1 MRWSQR
7 DKPDSAWVDALHEA
21 FNQDPTK
28 PLDRKFSRLLVSRGI
43 KTYADALTFFKPEI
57 DQLHDPFLMKDMDC
71 AVSRIKH
78 GIAAGERILIFGDYD
93 VDGTTAVALVYS
105 YLEMQGVEVSY
116 YIPDRYLEGYGLSY
130 QGIQFASDNDISLI
144 IALDCGVKSI
154 EEVDFANSLGVD
166 MVICDHHTPGDEL
179 PNAIAVLDPKR
190 LDCPYPFKELCGCG
204 VGFKLLQAIETSEG
218 RGLEYLMPLT
228 DLVAVAIGAD
238 VVSVM
243 GENRV
248 LANLGL
254 EVITKNP
261 RPGFKALL
269 GQAKRDV
276 VSLTD
281 LNFSLAPRINAA
293 GRMKQGTYAVSLML
307 TDNLSAAE
315 QEAKAIEQ
323 FNIDRRST
331 DQSVSDEALQ
341 QIRDLGEEDRCS
353 TVVYHPDWHKGVIG
367 IVASRLISSY
377 YRPTLVFTKSG
388 EYLAASARSV
398 QGYDIYSA
406 IDACAE
412 HLIQFGG
419 HAYAAGLSLKESSY
433 QDFKEAFEKQV
444 TKTIKS
450 EHKEPEV
457 TYDYV
462 IDPSFFSQ
470 RNFRILNRFEPFG
483 PDNPEPVFRLNKV
496 QLEAVR
502 LIGSEG
508 KHLKARCHGFDIIGF
523 GFGEAI
529 EHTKNKVDLL
539 VTIGENNWNGKCQL
553 QLQLKDLRESQE
565 N

>member
-43 KTYADALTFFKPEI
+43 KTYTDALTFFKPEI
-57 DQLHDPFLMKDMDC
+57 DQLHDPFLMKDMDR
-71 AVSRIKH
+71 AVSRIKE
-78 GIAAGERILIFGDYD
+78 GVAAGERILIFGDYD

-105 YLEMQGVEVSY
+105 YLEKQGVEVSY
-116 YIPDRYLEGYGLSY
+116 YIPDRYLEGYGLSC
-130 QGIQFASDNDISLI
+130 QGIQFASDNDFSLI

-166 MVICDHHTPGDEL
+166 IVICDHHTPGDEL
-179 PNAIAVLDPKR
+179 PNAVAVLDPKR

-204 VGFKLLQAIETSEG
+204 VGFKLLQAIETSED

-228 DLVAVAIGAD
+228 DLVAIAIGAD

-269 GQAKRDV
+269 GQTKRDV

-444 TKTIKS
+444 TKTLKP
-450 EHKEPEV
+450 EHKEPEAI
-457 TYDYV
+457 YDYV
-462 IDPSFFSQ
+462 IDPSFISQ

-508 KHLKARCHGFDIIGF
+508 KHLKARCHGFDLIGF

-539 VTIGENNWNGKCQL
+539 VTIGENNWNGKRQL
-553 QLQLKDLRESQE
+553 QLQLKDLRESQG

>member
-21 FNQDPTK
+21 FNQDPIK

-57 DQLHDPFLMKDMDC
+57 DQLHDPFLMKDMDR
-71 AVSRIKH
+71 AVSRIKQ
-78 GIAAGERILIFGDYD
+78 GVAAGERILIFGDYD

-105 YLEMQGVEVSY
+105 YLEKQGVEVSY

-130 QGIQFASDNDISLI
+130 QGIQFASDNDFSLI
-144 IALDCGVKSI
+144 IALDCGIKSI
-154 EEVDFANSLGVD
+154 EEVDFAKSLGVD
-166 MVICDHHTPGDEL
+166 MVICDHHTPGDVL
-179 PNAIAVLDPKR
+179 PNAVAILDPKR
-190 LDCPYPFKELCGCG
+190 LDCSYPFKELCGCG

-218 RGLEYLMPLT
+218 RGLEFLMPLT
-228 DLVAVAIGAD
+228 DLLAVAIGAD

-248 LANLGL
+248 LAHLGL

-269 GQAKRDV
+269 GQAKRNV

-307 TDNLSAAE
+307 TDNLSTAE
-315 QEAKAIEQ
+315 KEAKAIEQ

-331 DQSVSDEALQ
+331 DQSVSEEALQ
-341 QIRDLGEEDRCS
+341 QIRDLGEEDRWS

-367 IVASRLISSY
+367 IVASRLISTY

-444 TKTIKS
+444 MKTLKP
-450 EHKEPEV
+450 EHKEPEAI
-457 TYDYV
+457 YDY
-462 IDPSFFSQ
+462 IIEPSFISQ

-508 KHLKARCHGFDIIGF
+508 KHLKARCHSFDLIGF

-529 EHTKNKVDLL
+529 ERTKNKVDLL
-539 VTIGENNWNGKCQL
+539 VTIGENNWNGKRQL

>member
-43 KTYADALTFFKPEI
+43 KTYADALIFFKPEI
-57 DQLHDPFLMKDMDC
+57 DQLHDPFLMKDMDR
-71 AVSRIKH
+71 AVSRIKR
-78 GIAAGERILIFGDYD
+78 GVAAGERILIFGDYD

-105 YLEMQGVEVSY
+105 YLEKQGVEVSY

-130 QGIQFASDNDISLI
+130 QGIQFASDNDFSLI

-179 PNAIAVLDPKR
+179 PNAVAVLDPKR

-204 VGFKLLQAIETSEG
+204 VGFKLLQAIEASEG

-228 DLVAVAIGAD
+228 DLVAIAIGAD

-315 QEAKAIEQ
+315 QEAKAIEH

-388 EYLAASARSV
+388 EYLSASARSV

-406 IDACAE
+406 IDACSE

-444 TKTIKS
+444 TKTLKP

-457 TYDYV
+457 IYDYV
-462 IDPSFFSQ
+462 IDPSFISQ

-508 KHLKARCHGFDIIGF
+508 KHLKARCHGFDLIGF

-539 VTIGENNWNGKCQL
+539 VTIGENNWNGKRQL

>member
-43 KTYADALTFFKPEI
+43 KTYADALTFFKPET
-57 DQLHDPFLMKDMDC
+57 DQLHDPFLMKDMDR
-71 AVSRIKH
+71 AVSRIKQ
-78 GIAAGERILIFGDYD
+78 GVAAGERILIFGDYD

-105 YLEMQGVEVSY
+105 YLEKQGVEVSY

-130 QGIQFASDNDISLI
+130 QGIQFASDNDFSLI

-166 MVICDHHTPGDEL
+166 MVICDHHTPGDVL
-179 PNAIAVLDPKR
+179 PNAAAVLDPKR
-190 LDCPYPFKELCGCG
+190 PDCPYPFKELCGCG
-204 VGFKLLQAIETSEG
+204 VGFKLLQAIEISEG
-218 RGLEYLMPLT
+218 RSLEYLMPLT

-269 GQAKRDV
+269 SQAKRDV

-315 QEAKAIEQ
+315 KEAKAIEQ

-331 DQSVSDEALQ
+331 DQTVSEEALQ
-341 QIRDLGEEDRCS
+341 QIKDLGEEDRCS

-433 QDFKEAFEKQV
+433 QDFKDAFEKQV
-444 TKTIKS
+444 MQTLKP

-457 TYDYV
+457 IYDYV
-462 IDPSFFSQ
+462 IEPSFISQ

-508 KHLKARCHGFDIIGF
+508 KHLKARCHGFDLIGF

-539 VTIGENNWNGKCQL
+539 VTIGENNWNGKRQL

>member
-57 DQLHDPFLMKDMDC
+57 DQLHVPFLMKDMDR
-71 AVSRIKH
+71 AVSRIKQ
-78 GIAAGERILIFGDYD
+78 GVAAGERILIFGDYD

-105 YLEMQGVEVSY
+105 YLEKQGVEVSY

-130 QGIQFASDNDISLI
+130 QGIQFASDNDFSLI

-166 MVICDHHTPGDEL
+166 MVICDHHTPGDLL
-179 PNAIAVLDPKR
+179 PNAAAVLDPKR
-190 LDCPYPFKELCGCG
+190 PDCPYPFKELCGCG
-204 VGFKLLQAIETSEG
+204 VGFKLLQAIEISEG
-218 RGLEYLMPLT
+218 RSLEYLMPLT

-269 GQAKRDV
+269 SQAKRDV

-315 QEAKAIEQ
+315 KEAKAIEQ

-331 DQSVSDEALQ
+331 DQTVSEEALQ
-341 QIRDLGEEDRCS
+341 QIKDLGEEDRCS

-433 QDFKEAFEKQV
+433 QDFKDAFEKQV
-444 TKTIKS
+444 MQTLKP

-457 TYDYV
+457 IYDYV
-462 IDPSFFSQ
+462 IEPSFISQ

-508 KHLKARCHGFDIIGF
+508 KHLKARCHGFDLIGF

-539 VTIGENNWNGKCQL
+539 VTIGENNWNGKRQL

>member
-28 PLDRKFSRLLVSRGI
+28 PLDRKFSRLLSSRGI

-57 DQLHDPFLMKDMDC
+57 DQLHDPFLMKDMDS
-71 AVSRIKH
+71 AVSRIKQ

-93 VDGTTAVALVYS
+93 VDGTTAVALAYS
-105 YLEMQGVEVSY
+105 YLEKQGVEVSY

-130 QGIQFASDNDISLI
+130 QGIQFASDNDFSLI

-166 MVICDHHTPGDEL
+166 MVICDHHTPGNVL
-179 PNAIAVLDPKR
+179 PNAAAVLDPKR

-315 QEAKAIEQ
+315 KEAKAIEQ

-444 TKTIKS
+444 TKTLKP

-457 TYDYV
+457 IYDFV
-462 IDPSFFSQ
+462 IDPSFISQ

-496 QLEAVR
+496 HLEAVR

-508 KHLKARCHGFDIIGF
+508 KHLKARCHGFDLIGF
-523 GFGEAI
+523 GFGKAI
-529 EHTKNKVDLL
+529 EQTKNKVDLL
-539 VTIGENNWNGKCQL
+539 VTIGENNWNGKRQL

>member
-1 MRWSQR
+1 
-7 DKPDSAWVDALHEA
+7 
-21 FNQDPTK
+21 
-28 PLDRKFSRLLVSRGI
+28 
-43 KTYADALTFFKPEI
+43 
-57 DQLHDPFLMKDMDC
+57 
-71 AVSRIKH
+71 
-78 GIAAGERILIFGDYD
+78 
-93 VDGTTAVALVYS
+93 
-105 YLEMQGVEVSY
+105 
-116 YIPDRYLEGYGLSY
+116 
-130 QGIQFASDNDISLI
+130 
-144 IALDCGVKSI
+144 
-154 EEVDFANSLGVD
+154 
-166 MVICDHHTPGDEL
+166 
-179 PNAIAVLDPKR
+179 
-190 LDCPYPFKELCGCG
+190 
-204 VGFKLLQAIETSEG
+204 
-218 RGLEYLMPLT
+218 MPLT

-315 QEAKAIEQ
+315 KEAKAIEQ

-444 TKTIKS
+444 TKTLKP

-457 TYDYV
+457 IYDYV
-462 IDPSFFSQ
+462 IEPSFISQ

-496 QLEAVR
+496 QLGAVR

-508 KHLKARCHGFDIIGF
+508 KHLKARCHGFDLIGF

-539 VTIGENNWNGKCQL
+539 VTIGENNWNGKRQL

>member
-1 MRWSQR
+1 M
-7 DKPDSAWVDALHEA
+7 
-21 FNQDPTK
+21 
-28 PLDRKFSRLLVSRGI
+28 DR
-43 KTYADALTFFKPEI
+43 
-57 DQLHDPFLMKDMDC
+57 

-105 YLEMQGVEVSY
+105 YLEKQGVEVSY

-130 QGIQFASDNDISLI
+130 QGIQFASDNDFSLI

-179 PNAIAVLDPKR
+179 PNAVAVLDPKR

-323 FNIDRRST
+323 FNLDRRST

-508 KHLKARCHGFDIIGF
+508 KHLKARCHSFDLIGF

>member
-7 DKPDSAWVDALHEA
+7 DKPDSTWVDALHEA

-190 LDCPYPFKELCGCG
+190 LDCSYPFKELCGCG

-508 KHLKARCHGFDIIGF
+508 KHLKARCHSFDLIGF

>member
-43 KTYADALTFFKPEI
+43 KTYADALIFFKPEI
-57 DQLHDPFLMKDMDC
+57 DQLHDPFLMKDMDR
-71 AVSRIKH
+71 AVSRIKQ
-78 GIAAGERILIFGDYD
+78 GVAAGERILIFGDYD

-105 YLEMQGVEVSY
+105 YLEKQGVEVSY

-130 QGIQFASDNDISLI
+130 QGIQFASDNDFSLI

-179 PNAIAVLDPKR
+179 PNAVAVLDPKR

-228 DLVAVAIGAD
+228 DLVAIAIGAD

-315 QEAKAIEQ
+315 QEAKTIEQ

-388 EYLAASARSV
+388 EYLSASARSV

-406 IDACAE
+406 IDACSE

-444 TKTIKS
+444 TKTLKP

-457 TYDYV
+457 IYDYV
-462 IDPSFFSQ
+462 IDPSFISQ

-502 LIGSEG
+502 LIDSEG
-508 KHLKARCHGFDIIGF
+508 KHLKARCHGLDLIGF

-539 VTIGENNWNGKCQL
+539 VTIGENNWNGKRQL
-553 QLQLKDLRESQE
+553 QLKLKDLRESQE

>member
-57 DQLHDPFLMKDMDC
+57 DQLHDPVLMKDMDR
-71 AVSRIKH
+71 AVSRIKQ
-78 GIAAGERILIFGDYD
+78 GVAAGERILIFGDYD

-105 YLEMQGVEVSY
+105 YLEKQGVEVSY

-130 QGIQFASDNDISLI
+130 QGIQFASDNDFSLI

-179 PNAIAVLDPKR
+179 PNAVAVLDPKR
-190 LDCPYPFKELCGCG
+190 LDCSYPFKELCGCG

-281 LNFSLAPRINAA
+281 LNFSLAPKINAA

-315 QEAKAIEQ
+315 KEAKAIEQ

-406 IDACAE
+406 IDACSE

-444 TKTIKS
+444 TKTLKP

-457 TYDYV
+457 IYDYV
-462 IDPSFFSQ
+462 IDPSFISQ

-508 KHLKARCHGFDIIGF
+508 KHLKARCHGFDLIGF

-539 VTIGENNWNGKCQL
+539 VTIGENNWNGKRQL

>member
-43 KTYADALTFFKPEI
+43 KTYADALIFFKPEI
-57 DQLHDPFLMKDMDC
+57 DQLHDPFLMKDMDR
-71 AVSRIKH
+71 AVSRIKQ
-78 GIAAGERILIFGDYD
+78 GIAAGERILVFGDYD

-105 YLEMQGVEVSY
+105 YLEKQGVEVSY

-130 QGIQFASDNDISLI
+130 QGIQFASDNDFSLI

-166 MVICDHHTPGDEL
+166 MVICDHHTPGDVL
-179 PNAIAVLDPKR
+179 PNAAAVLDPKR

-315 QEAKAIEQ
+315 KEAKAIEQ

-406 IDACAE
+406 IDACSE

-444 TKTIKS
+444 AKTLKP

-457 TYDYV
+457 IYDYV
-462 IDPSFFSQ
+462 IDPSFISQ

-502 LIGSEG
+502 CLGSEG
-508 KHLKARCHGFDIIGF
+508 KHLKARCHGFDLIGF

-539 VTIGENNWNGKCQL
+539 VTIGENNWNGKRQL
-553 QLQLKDLRESQE
+553 QLQLKDLRKSQE

>member
-21 FNQDPTK
+21 FNQDPIK

-57 DQLHDPFLMKDMDC
+57 DQLHDPFLMKDMDR
-71 AVSRIKH
+71 AVSRIKQ
-78 GIAAGERILIFGDYD
+78 GVAAGERILIFGDYD

-105 YLEMQGVEVSY
+105 YLEKQGVEVSY

-130 QGIQFASDNDISLI
+130 QGIQFASDNDFSLI
-144 IALDCGVKSI
+144 IALDCGIKSI
-154 EEVDFANSLGVD
+154 EEVDFAKSLGVD
-166 MVICDHHTPGDEL
+166 MVICDHHTPGDVL
-179 PNAIAVLDPKR
+179 PNAVAILDPKR
-190 LDCPYPFKELCGCG
+190 LDCSYPFKELCGCG

-218 RGLEYLMPLT
+218 RGLEFLMPLT
-228 DLVAVAIGAD
+228 DLLAVAIGAD

-248 LANLGL
+248 LAHLGL

-269 GQAKRDV
+269 GQAKRNV

-307 TDNLSAAE
+307 TDNLSTAE
-315 QEAKAIEQ
+315 KEAKAIEQ

-331 DQSVSDEALQ
+331 DQSVSEEALQ
-341 QIRDLGEEDRCS
+341 QIRDLGEEDRWS

-367 IVASRLISSY
+367 IVASRLISTY

-444 TKTIKS
+444 MKTLKP
-450 EHKEPEV
+450 EHSPRRS
-457 TYDYV
+457 T
-462 IDPSFFSQ
+462 
-470 RNFRILNRFEPFG
+470 
-483 PDNPEPVFRLNKV
+483 
-496 QLEAVR
+496 
-502 LIGSEG
+502 
-508 KHLKARCHGFDIIGF
+508 
-523 GFGEAI
+523 
-529 EHTKNKVDLL
+529 T
-539 VTIGENNWNGKCQL
+539 T
-553 QLQLKDLRESQE
+553 
-565 N
+565 

>member
-7 DKPDSAWVDALHEA
+7 DKPDSAWVDALYEA

-28 PLDRKFSRLLVSRGI
+28 PLDRNFSRLLVSRGI
-43 KTYADALTFFKPEI
+43 KTYADALSFFKPEI
-57 DQLHDPFLMKDMDC
+57 DQLHDPFLMKDMDR
-71 AVSRIKH
+71 AVSRIKQ

-93 VDGTTAVALVYS
+93 VDGTTAVALAYS
-105 YLEMQGVEVSY
+105 YLEKRGVEVSY

-130 QGIQFASDNDISLI
+130 QGIQFASDNDFSLI
-144 IALDCGVKSI
+144 IALDCGIKST
-154 EEVDFANSLGVD
+154 EEVDFARSLGVD
-166 MVICDHHTPGDEL
+166 MVICDHHTPGDVL
-179 PNAIAVLDPKR
+179 PNAVAILDPKR

-218 RGLEYLMPLT
+218 RGLESLMPLT

-254 EVITKNP
+254 EVLTKNP

-315 QEAKAIEQ
+315 KEAKAIEQ

-341 QIRDLGEEDRCS
+341 QIIELGEEDRCS

-406 IDACAE
+406 IDACSE

-433 QDFKEAFEKQV
+433 QDFKEAFEKHV
-444 TKTIKS
+444 TKTLKP

-457 TYDYV
+457 IYDYV
-462 IDPSFFSQ
+462 IDPSFISQ

-508 KHLKARCHGFDIIGF
+508 KHLKARCHGFDLIGF

-539 VTIGENNWNGKCQL
+539 VTIGENNWNGKRQL

>member
-57 DQLHDPFLMKDMDC
+57 DQLHDPFLMKDMDR

-105 YLEMQGVEVSY
+105 YLEKQGVEVSY

-130 QGIQFASDNDISLI
+130 QGIQFASDNDFSLI

-269 GQAKRDV
+269 GQAKRNV

-508 KHLKARCHGFDIIGF
+508 KHLKARCHSFDLIGF

-539 VTIGENNWNGKCQL
+539 VTIGENNWNGKRQL

>member
-1 MRWSQR
+1 M
-7 DKPDSAWVDALHEA
+7 
-21 FNQDPTK
+21 
-28 PLDRKFSRLLVSRGI
+28 
-43 KTYADALTFFKPEI
+43 
-57 DQLHDPFLMKDMDC
+57 
-71 AVSRIKH
+71 
-78 GIAAGERILIFGDYD
+78 
-93 VDGTTAVALVYS
+93 
-105 YLEMQGVEVSY
+105 
-116 YIPDRYLEGYGLSY
+116 
-130 QGIQFASDNDISLI
+130 
-144 IALDCGVKSI
+144 
-154 EEVDFANSLGVD
+154 
-166 MVICDHHTPGDEL
+166 
-179 PNAIAVLDPKR
+179 
-190 LDCPYPFKELCGCG
+190 
-204 VGFKLLQAIETSEG
+204 QAIETSEG
-218 RGLEYLMPLT
+218 RGLEFLMPLT
-228 DLVAVAIGAD
+228 DLLAVAIGAD

-248 LANLGL
+248 LAHLGL

-269 GQAKRDV
+269 GQAKRNV

-307 TDNLSAAE
+307 TDNLSTAE
-315 QEAKAIEQ
+315 KEAKAIEQ

-331 DQSVSDEALQ
+331 DQSVSEEALQ
-341 QIRDLGEEDRCS
+341 QIRDLGEEDRWS

-367 IVASRLISSY
+367 IVASRLISTY

-444 TKTIKS
+444 MKTLKP
-450 EHKEPEV
+450 EHKEPEAI
-457 TYDYV
+457 YDY
-462 IDPSFFSQ
+462 IIEPSFISQ

-483 PDNPEPVFRLNKV
+483 PDNPEPIFRLNGV

-508 KHLKARCHGFDIIGF
+508 KHLKARCYGFDLIGF

-529 EHTKNKVDLL
+529 EGTKSKVDLL
-539 VTIGENNWNGKCQL
+539 VTIGENNWNGKRQL

>member
-7 DKPDSAWVDALHEA
+7 DKPDSAWVDVLHEA

-57 DQLHDPFLMKDMDC
+57 DQLHDPFLMKDMDR
-71 AVSRIKH
+71 AVSRIKQ

-105 YLEMQGVEVSY
+105 YLEKQGVEVSY

-130 QGIQFASDNDISLI
+130 QGIQFASDNDFSLI

-166 MVICDHHTPGDEL
+166 MVICDHHTPGDVL

-190 LDCPYPFKELCGCG
+190 LDCAYPFKELCGCG
-204 VGFKLLQAIETSEG
+204 VGFKLLQAIENSEG

-261 RPGFKALL
+261 RPGFKALF

-388 EYLAASARSV
+388 ECLAASARSV

-444 TKTIKS
+444 IKTLKP

-457 TYDYV
+457 IYDYV
-462 IDPSFFSQ
+462 IDPSFISQ

-508 KHLKARCHGFDIIGF
+508 KHLKARCHGFDLIGF

-539 VTIGENNWNGKCQL
+539 VTIGENNWNGNRQL

>member
-43 KTYADALTFFKPEI
+43 KTYADALIFFKPEI
-57 DQLHDPFLMKDMDC
+57 DQLHDPFLMKDMDR
-71 AVSRIKH
+71 AVSRIKQ
-78 GIAAGERILIFGDYD
+78 GVAAGERILIFGDYD

-105 YLEMQGVEVSY
+105 YLEKQGVEVSY

-130 QGIQFASDNDISLI
+130 QGIQFASDNDFSLI

-179 PNAIAVLDPKR
+179 PNAVAVLDPKR

-218 RGLEYLMPLT
+218 RGLEFLMPLT

-276 VSLTD
+276 VNLTD

-307 TDNLSAAE
+307 TDNLSSAE
-315 QEAKAIEQ
+315 KEAKAIEQ

-388 EYLAASARSV
+388 EYLSASARSV

-406 IDACAE
+406 IDACSE

-444 TKTIKS
+444 TKTLKP

-457 TYDYV
+457 IYDYV
-462 IDPSFFSQ
+462 IDPSFISQ

-508 KHLKARCHGFDIIGF
+508 KHLKARCHGFDLIGF

-539 VTIGENNWNGKCQL
+539 VTIGENNWNGKRQL

>member
-1 MRWSQR
+1 
-7 DKPDSAWVDALHEA
+7 
-21 FNQDPTK
+21 
-28 PLDRKFSRLLVSRGI
+28 
-43 KTYADALTFFKPEI
+43 
-57 DQLHDPFLMKDMDC
+57 
-71 AVSRIKH
+71 
-78 GIAAGERILIFGDYD
+78 
-93 VDGTTAVALVYS
+93 
-105 YLEMQGVEVSY
+105 
-116 YIPDRYLEGYGLSY
+116 
-130 QGIQFASDNDISLI
+130 
-144 IALDCGVKSI
+144 
-154 EEVDFANSLGVD
+154 
-166 MVICDHHTPGDEL
+166 
-179 PNAIAVLDPKR
+179 
-190 LDCPYPFKELCGCG
+190 
-204 VGFKLLQAIETSEG
+204 
-218 RGLEYLMPLT
+218 MPLT

-248 LANLGL
+248 LANLWL

-269 GQAKRDV
+269 GQAKRDA
-276 VSLTD
+276 VSLTE

-315 QEAKAIEQ
+315 KEAKAIEQ

-444 TKTIKS
+444 AKTLKP

-457 TYDYV
+457 IYDYV
-462 IDPSFFSQ
+462 IDPSFISQ

-508 KHLKARCHGFDIIGF
+508 QHLKARCHVFDLIGF

-529 EHTKNKVDLL
+529 ERTKNKVDLL
-539 VTIGENNWNGKCQL
+539 VTIGENNWNGKRQL
-553 QLQLKDLRESQE
+553 QLQLRDLRESQE

>member
-57 DQLHDPFLMKDMDC
+57 DQLHDPFLMKDMDR
-71 AVSRIKH
+71 AVSRIKQ

-105 YLEMQGVEVSY
+105 YLEKQGVEVSY
-116 YIPDRYLEGYGLSY
+116 YIPDRYLEGYGISC
-130 QGIQFASDNDISLI
+130 QGIQFASDNDFSLI

-179 PNAIAVLDPKR
+179 PNAVAVLDPKR

-218 RGLEYLMPLT
+218 RGLEFLMPLT

-293 GRMKQGTYAVSLML
+293 GRMKQGVYAVSLML
-307 TDNLSAAE
+307 TDNLSSAE

-444 TKTIKS
+444 TKTLKP

-457 TYDYV
+457 IYDYV
-462 IDPSFFSQ
+462 IDPSFISQ

-508 KHLKARCHGFDIIGF
+508 KHLKARCHGFDLIGF

-539 VTIGENNWNGKCQL
+539 VTIGENNWNGKRQL
-553 QLQLKDLRESQE
+553 QLQLKDLKESRG